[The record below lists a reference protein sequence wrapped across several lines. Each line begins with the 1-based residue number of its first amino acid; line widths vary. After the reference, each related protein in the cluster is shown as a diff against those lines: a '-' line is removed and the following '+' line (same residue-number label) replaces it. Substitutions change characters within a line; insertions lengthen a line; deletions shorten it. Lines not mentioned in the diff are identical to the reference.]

1 MKIWLTEPVC
11 ENQQVFELLKPTRK
25 IKMIIIFSTKSN
37 SPSVIFNFLK
47 LHINQTSILLPD
59 KSCEQC
65 WEKQTGA

>member
-1 MKIWLTEPVC
+1 
-11 ENQQVFELLKPTRK
+11 
-25 IKMIIIFSTKSN
+25 MIIIFSTKSN

>member
-11 ENQQVFELLKPTRK
+11 ENQRVFELLKTNTK
-25 IKMIIIFSTKSN
+25 NSNDHHFSTKSN